1 MPATPDSLLADKTRE
16 VGNQEGKRLGLNV
29 KVVERA
35 GNSLKQQLVKMTLG
49 WSIHVH
55 KRIVSYVLQI

>member
-55 KRIVSYVLQI
+55 KRIGSYVLQI

>member
-55 KRIVSYVLQI
+55 KRIASYVLQI